1 MRPPSP
7 PNEKLTTSPG
17 AAPFAG
23 GGGAVRP
30 IVHVVA
36 PRRAASA
43 VAVQVTRLAIRQ
55 AEAGLPVALIAP
67 PAVGDA
73 LSPMSGVWRAAAP
86 FRTVL
91 DPLTVVTL
99 RRTFKLWVP
108 AAVHAHGVAALAAA
122 RVALAGMP
130 AVPLL
135 VSRRLAFPAKAVSG
149 ALLRSRA
156 VSTVLASCQ
165 AVARMLT
172 ESAHLPAAAVRIC
185 RDGADLPWLET
196 AAAHAARWRAT
207 LGLSGARPLVV
218 HVGVRSWRGGG
229 EILRAWPTVVRRLP
243 EARLVLAGC
252 ASAADSDE
260 VLDLA
265 AEMGV
270 AGTVTVTQAGLDTPE
285 LLAAADVVADASW
298 AGAGVSAAVRDAMT
312 LGRPVVAVA
321 RDGNLE
327 LVQAGITGLLVPPR
341 DAPTLAAALI
351 RLATDAALAVRLA
364 SAAREVIRRDWSLAA
379 QLAELE
385 GLHRK
390 LGVPAGAPRVVTPA
404 DR

>member
-1 MRPPSP
+1 MRPSSP
-7 PNEKLTTSPG
+7 PQENATTSPG
-17 AAPFAG
+17 AAQLAG

-36 PRRAASA
+36 ARRAASA

-55 AEAGLPVALIAP
+55 AESGLHVALIAP
-67 PAVGDA
+67 PAVVDA
-73 LSPMSGVWRAAAP
+73 LSPTGGVWRASSS
-86 FRTVL
+86 FRTML
-91 DPLTVVTL
+91 DPLSVVRL
-99 RRTFKLWVP
+99 RRTFHLWAP
-108 AAVHAHGVAALAAA
+108 AAVHAHGVTALAAA
-122 RVALAGMP
+122 RVALAGGP

-135 VSRRLAFPAKAVSG
+135 VSRRTAFPVTLVSG

-156 VSTVLASCQ
+156 VTTVLASCQ
-165 AVARMLT
+165 AVARLVI
-172 ESAHLPAAAVRIC
+172 ESAHLPATAVRIC
-185 RDGADLPWLET
+185 RDGADQRWLET
-196 AAAHAARWRAT
+196 AAAQAARCREILDLT
-207 LGLSGARPLVV
+207 GASPLVV

-243 EARLVLAGC
+243 EARLVVAGC
-252 ASAADSDE
+252 SAPADRDE

-270 AGTVTVTQAGLDTPE
+270 GGTVTVTQAGLDRPE

-298 AGAGVSAAVRDAMT
+298 AGAGVSAAIRDAMA

-364 SAAREVIRRDWSLAA
+364 SAAREAIWRHWSLAA

-385 GLHRK
+385 GLHRE
-390 LGVPAGAPRVVTPA
+390 LAVPAGAPRVVRPA
-404 DR
+404 NR